1 MRPRP
6 EIIDQ
11 WSYFDYKPAMNEFK
25 FNNLAPG
32 WVPEDDRRRL
42 TAYTMLAGYVRNN
55 SRAWLPST
63 LNEDEILNR
72 REYGDPATLVDSIV
86 SSVMGESQKILVDG
100 AVDEDPA
107 IPGAVIQQILLEEW
121 AFKERLMSKVLEN
134 ERRTTELGDAV
145 YVIGWDP
152 EKNRPRLR
160 VYDPG
165 FYFPIIDPSND
176 SEYPKTVHL
185 AWEFERKNEF
195 TNEKQNF
202 LRRITWALLP
212 LEEPRR
218 YPWQPPEEADS
229 NISCFMWDGEWLLS
243 EGQRGLF
250 DLSEEAAFWSMY
262 GVDLGFDFIPV
273 VHLPNTSCEIEHF
286 GVSSLARVLQIL
298 DDIVSTDTDLQAS
311 SATTGSPPI
320 AITGTAIPTDD
331 QGRITTYG
339 PGTVLKTGDGNAT
352 MIDTSRSLD
361 ALLEYDKHLLS
372 RLSVNSRIP
381 EALLGRV
388 KPNEVPSGI
397 ALTLSFTPHANLIK
411 EMRLIRKQKYN
422 LLLKFVSRMYL
433 QFGLISEVFDANL
446 VFGSF
451 LPADKQEASTL
462 VTQLLR
468 QDRPLISLQTAL
480 ELLVNAGVPIDD
492 IQREIQRINSED
504 LNGSLTLLDATG
516 DSGLVFQRL
525 GLTASLETVTGDEI
539 ATQLQGMEG
548 FSQNDTVPPQ

>member
-1 MRPRP
+1 MRPKP

-11 WSYFDYKPAMNEFK
+11 WSFFDYKPAMNEFK
-25 FNNLAPG
+25 FNNLIPG
-32 WVPEDDRRRL
+32 WIPTDDKRRL
-42 TAYTMLAGYVRNN
+42 TAYAMLASYTRNN
-55 SRAWLPST
+55 SRAWLPAT
-63 LNEDEILNR
+63 LSEDEILGR
-72 REYGDPATLVDSIV
+72 REYGEAATLIDSIV
-86 SSVMGESQKILVDG
+86 SSIMGEEQKILVDG

-107 IPGAVIQQILLEEW
+107 IETAIEQQIVLEEW
-121 AFKERLMSKVLEN
+121 AFKERLLSKMLEN
-134 ERRTTELGDAV
+134 ERRAAELGDAV
-145 YVIGWDP
+145 YVLGWDP
-152 EKNRPRLR
+152 AKNRPRLR

-165 FYFPIIDPSND
+165 FYFPVIAPDEDVEFPN
-176 SEYPKTVHL
+176 TVHL
-185 AWEFERKNEF
+185 AWEFERKDEFRNE
-195 TNEKQNF
+195 TKHY
-202 LRRITWALLP
+202 LRRITYQLV
-212 LEEPRR
+212 ETEPRR
-218 YPWQPPEEADS
+218 YVWQAPEEEDS
-229 NISCFMWDGEWLLS
+229 TTTCLMWDGEWLLN
-243 EGQRGLF
+243 EGRNGLF
-250 DLSEEAAFWSMY
+250 DLSDMAADWRVEGLDMNM
-262 GVDLGFDFIPV
+262 DFIPV
-273 VHLPNTSCEIEHF
+273 VHVPNTVSEVEHF
-286 GVSSLARVLQIL
+286 GISSLARVMQVL

-411 EMRLIRKQKYN
+411 EMRLVRKQKYN
-422 LLLKFVSRMYL
+422 LLLKFVTRMYM
-433 QFGLISEVFDANL
+433 QAGLLTEIHEANIF
-446 VFGSF
+446 FGSF

-480 ELLVNAGVPIDD
+480 ELMVKAGFPIDD
-492 IQREIQRINSED
+492 IQSEIRRINSED
-504 LNGSLTLLDATG
+504 FSGANTLLDATG

-525 GLTASLETVTGDEI
+525 GVQSSLQTG
-539 ATQLQGMEG
+539 ATPPAQDMTGGQPIDIPDGAVP
-548 FSQNDTVPPQ
+548 QN